1 MDAQSPEIVGIHGIA
16 HGGQG
21 VGRGEGEE
29 ADPRV
34 WLVNGALPGER
45 VTAYRLRE
53 AKNMIRGATDELL
66 TRSPSRV
73 TPPCSY
79 ADSCGGC
86 NWQYVDPAA
95 QIELKREIVNGQLRH
110 LNVEVNRAV
119 ASPKALGYRRRA
131 RLHYSKETGEFE
143 LGFRRERSHS
153 IVDLD
158 HCMVLDAPLNRAM
171 ERLRAVSDILPRSGE
186 VVGLSDGKRA
196 VLGLPGVAPSE
207 ALDVAIRERALDE
220 TLVGVALRGRR
231 QRHSVGV
238 TSMAIDG
245 GEGLISMAAGP
256 FVFTQAQAEQNA
268 LLIRHVIEAAR
279 PRGKRVLELFAG
291 AGNFTRELAR
301 HATGIWALDDNRES
315 ISYLRALAE
324 EWKLPV
330 NAKHGKA
337 ENLLPKIA
345 RGESGYEITVLDP
358 PRRGLGRIGS
368 KAIAKI
374 TSERIVYVACDP
386 STLARDL
393 RVLVDGGF
401 KITDVSIFDFM
412 PMTSEIEV
420 VATLEAV

>member
-1 MDAQSPEIVGIHGIA
+1 MDAPSPEIVRIHGVA

-21 VGRGEGEE
+21 VGRGEGED

-34 WLVNGALPGER
+34 WLVDGALPGER
-45 VTAYRLRE
+45 VTAYRVRE
-53 AKNMIRGATDELL
+53 AKNMIRGETDEILESAP
-66 TRSPSRV
+66 TRV

-79 ADSCGGC
+79 AASCGGC

-95 QIELKREIVNGQLRH
+95 QIELKREVVNGQLRH
-110 LNVEVNRAV
+110 LNVEVSRAV

-131 RLHYSKETGEFE
+131 RLHYRREGDDFE
-143 LGFRRERSHS
+143 LGFRRQRSHA

-158 HCMVLDAPLNRAM
+158 HCVVLDGPLNRAM
-171 ERLRAVSDILPRSGE
+171 ERLRGIADILPWEGE

-196 VLGLPGVAPSE
+196 ILGLPGVAPSE
-207 ALDVAIRERALDE
+207 AIDVAIRERALDD
-220 TLVGVALRGRR
+220 TLVGIALRGRR

-245 GEGLISMAAGP
+245 GEGMISMAAGP

-268 LLIRHVIEAAR
+268 LLIRHVIEASR
-279 PRGKRVLELFAG
+279 PRSKKVLELFAG
-291 AGNFTRELAR
+291 AGNFTRELGR
-301 HATGIWALDDNRES
+301 HASGVWALDDSRES

-324 EWKLPV
+324 EWKLPI

-345 RGESGYEITVLDP
+345 RNNGTYEVTVLDP
-358 PRRGLGRIGS
+358 PRRGLGRRGS
-368 KAIAKI
+368 AAVAQI

-393 RVLVDGGF
+393 RVMVEGGF
-401 KITDVSIFDFM
+401 RVADVTIFDFM
-412 PMTSEIEV
+412 PMTAEIEV